1 MAAAAACLAHEDLVS
16 MMAAGT
22 TAVSTHCDDA
32 TLRLLR
38 AFGGGLG
45 FDDPRVLHL
54 SDGGGGGPRT
64 QVPCPLRLYA
74 PLRRVAHAQFQ
85 RQCGWLGGFSHLSTA
100 IAGDFLEPFRAFAT
114 QKEGDLASG
123 AGGQLQLWRVGL
135 HLLEHIGGDVQPSP
149 HCPGNYTLRFL
160 RYVRSALLETNPMAG
175 NWLRKFLLLN
185 VLIPCYWFAGLS
197 KLRTTDISCVPHNI
211 DAFYFLDESGIQ
223 RNAAALKIWEKRGWK
238 VMSYDMIPGTE
249 GVDSARLTGK
259 ELKFA
264 PPKWLASGYDW
275 LVFHDSIRY
284 IDLSNLTS
292 FLVERQSHALVL
304 LDYCRVLSKCC
315 GRDGWFCMNLQVSH
329 YSRKSNF
336 DK

>member
-1 MAAAAACLAHEDLVS
+1 MVSSHEADLV
-16 MMAAGT
+16 AA
-22 TAVSTHCDDA
+22 
-32 TLRLLR
+32 LQLLR
-38 AFGGGLG
+38 SPES
-45 FDDPRVLHL
+45 PRRRDHDQGHVCRGQDIQAHSL
-54 SDGGGGGPRT
+54 
-64 QVPCPLRLYA
+64 
-74 PLRRVAHAQFQ
+74 RVAVY
-85 RQCGWLGGFSHLSTA
+85 TA
-100 IAGDFLEPFRAFAT
+100 N
-114 QKEGDLASG
+114 
-123 AGGQLQLWRVGL
+123 
-135 HLLEHIGGDVQPSP
+135 IGGYDPV
-149 HCPGNYTLRFL
+149 
-160 RYVRSALLETNPMAG
+160 
-175 NWLRKFLLLN
+175 
-185 VLIPCYWFAGLS
+185 
-197 KLRTTDISCVPHNI
+197 RTTDISCVPHNI

-336 DK
+336 DKVAATFNKTKMWFNEAMKHKRAGLLMPHYFHTCIMFRNLRHKHAHDVTLAFNQTFNACHEMQRDQPILPFFLSMQGLQDEIEAAQASLLEDKLDFDLVSEHQLPY